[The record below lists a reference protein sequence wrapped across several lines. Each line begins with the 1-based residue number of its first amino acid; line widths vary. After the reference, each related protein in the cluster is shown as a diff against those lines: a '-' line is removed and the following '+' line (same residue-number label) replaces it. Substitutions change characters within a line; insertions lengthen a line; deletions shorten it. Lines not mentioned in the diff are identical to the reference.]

1 MSSLEKNPRAKTTV
15 LFSVNPYSLFVH
27 TMSKMLRE
35 RMARSRRT
43 MEPFVA
49 SLRAGCNILKPT
61 ASHSEKLFDFHEDEY
76 RKKKNWGAAG
86 YYYTGVVHPP
96 PASSCFALPCRIFD
110 FFSVAPLLVG
120 IAPTTKTWYTCLLLY
135 HDVVVDPRLCTHKPR
150 TKLAFPLRSTLTYPS
165 HIKTGTFR
173 VNLTYQYMTLSI
185 NYC

>member
-15 LFSVNPYSLFVH
+15 LFSVNPYSLLVH

-76 RKKKNWGAAG
+76 RGKKKLGCCCVPLHRRG
-86 YYYTGVVHPP
+86 T
-96 PASSCFALPCRIFD
+96 PATRQQLFFFA
-110 FFSVAPLLVG
+110 V
-120 IAPTTKTWYTCLLLY
+120 
-135 HDVVVDPRLCTHKPR
+135 
-150 TKLAFPLRSTLTYPS
+150 
-165 HIKTGTFR
+165 
-173 VNLTYQYMTLSI
+173 
-185 NYC
+185 